1 MATAL
6 AVVAAAV
13 FKGGIVGFK
22 SFAVDLDGRGEKR
35 PSRALCILRGG
46 DYNLAG
52 VGSAADQSDAWPVL
66 GDEHA
71 LVINAG
77 RDLHIEPPAR
87 TGLRCVIHRSLDGW
101 IFRIIGRDSTL

>member
-13 FKGGIVGFK
+13 FKGEIVGFK

-52 VGSAADQSDAWPVL
+52 VGSAADQGGAWPVL

-71 LVINAG
+71 FVINAG
-77 RDLHIEPPAR
+77 GDLYIEPASR
-87 TGLRCVIHRSLDGW
+87 AGLRGVIHSPLDRG
-101 IFRIIGRDSTL
+101 IFRTIGS